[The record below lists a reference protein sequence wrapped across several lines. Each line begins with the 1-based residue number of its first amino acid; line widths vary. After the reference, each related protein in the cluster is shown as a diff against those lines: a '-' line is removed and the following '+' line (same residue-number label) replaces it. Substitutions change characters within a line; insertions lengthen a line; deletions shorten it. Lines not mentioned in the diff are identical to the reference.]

1 METLLQDLRYAVRGL
16 LRSPGVTLVS
26 ALTIALGIG
35 ATTVI
40 FSLVNAVLLRPLPVA
55 EPETLVTLAEV
66 RSGPSYSMMG
76 QEAVTPDRYLTYRE
90 AGASVLSG
98 VGAQRYGDMSLRTGE
113 GARVVSGVQ
122 ASDNY
127 FSVLGVRPALG
138 RFFSP
143 AEDAGG
149 ASPVAVLGH
158 TLWQREFNADPA
170 VLGRTISLDSR
181 VFTVIGVAP
190 PGFSGT
196 FVGVGPEVWVPYVA
210 YQRTAPNAGA
220 AGNRP
225 PPMLLMFGR
234 LKPGVSREAAQTA
247 LESMA
252 RRIPLEGR
260 ELALTS
266 FRLDPLSGVAAEM
279 RGPVAGFLA
288 MLLATAGLVLMI
300 ACTNVAGML
309 IARAASRRRETA
321 IRLAMGAGR
330 WRLVRQLVT
339 ESVVLFL
346 LGGVAGLVLAA
357 WLTKLISALESG
369 LPMPV
374 ALNVGLDG
382 RVLGFAMLITL
393 ATGVIFGLV
402 PAFQASHPDLVP
414 ALKSGEGRGGTGRT
428 RLRSGLVVAQ
438 LAMSLLL
445 LVTAGLFVRTL
456 RSALD
461 VDTGFDANGVAVALV
476 GLEPHGYDAARAREF
491 YRLLLDR
498 LKAAPE
504 VESAALT
511 EFAPMS
517 GNMVSLD
524 AVPPGRPGGGE
535 GGSVNVN
542 YAVVDPG
549 YFGTLRVPIVAGRG
563 FTDADREGAAP
574 VVVVNQTLAAS
585 FWPGESPIGKP
596 VRMNGEDHE
605 VVGIARD
612 SKNLSYRD
620 DKVPFAYLP
629 YAQEGGVAMTVLVRA
644 RGEPGGALAA
654 IRREVRAL
662 DPNIALE
669 RPSLL
674 PALLDF
680 SLFPQRMAATMI
692 GIFGLLGLLL
702 ASVGLYGILAY
713 HVAQRSREI
722 GVRIALGA
730 RAADVLRMVVRQG
743 LSLVALGMAI
753 GLVAAFA
760 LTRLLSGLLFGV
772 SAADPVTYVGVVLLL
787 GGIALLATYVPARR
801 ATRVDPMEALRT
813 D

>member
-1 METLLQDLRYAVRGL
+1 METLLQDLRYSVRGL

-26 ALTIALGIG
+26 ALTIAIGIG

-55 EPETLVTLAEV
+55 EPETLATLAEV
-66 RSGPSYSMMG
+66 RSGPSYSVMG
-76 QEAVTPDRYLTYRE
+76 QAAVTPDRYLAYRE

-98 VGAQRYGDMSLRTGE
+98 VAAQRYGEMSLRTGD

-143 AEDAGG
+143 QEDAGG
-149 ASPVAVLGH
+149 AAPVAVLGH
-158 TLWQREFNADPA
+158 TLWQREFAGDPA
-170 VLGRTISLDSR
+170 VLGRTVSLDSR
-181 VFTVIGVAP
+181 VFTVVGVAP
-190 PGFSGT
+190 PGFTGT

-210 YQRTAPNAGA
+210 YERLSPNASA
-220 AGNRP
+220 APGSRP
-225 PPMLLMFGR
+225 QPRLLMFGR
-234 LKPGVSREAAQTA
+234 LKPGVSREAAQAA

-252 RRIPLEGR
+252 RRLPLDEDEE
-260 ELALTS
+260 ELTR

-279 RGPVAGFLA
+279 KVAVGGFLA

-309 IARAASRRRETA
+309 IARAAARRRETA
-321 IRLAMGAGR
+321 IRLALGAGR
-330 WRLVRQLVT
+330 GRLVRQLVT

-346 LGGVAGLVLAA
+346 LGGAAGLVLAL
-357 WLTKLISALESG
+357 WLTKLIAVLESG
-369 LPMPV
+369 LPMRV
-374 ALNVGLDG
+374 ALDVDLDV
-382 RVLGFAMLITL
+382 RVMGFALLVTL

-402 PAFQASHPDLVP
+402 PAFQASRPDLVP
-414 ALKSGEGRGGTGRT
+414 ALKSGEGRGGTGRS

-461 VDTGFDANGVAVALV
+461 TDLGFNPDGVAVALI
-476 GLEPHGYDAARAREF
+476 GLEPHGYDATRAREF
-491 YRLLLDR
+491 HRLLLDR
-498 LKAAPE
+498 LEAAPE
-504 VESAALT
+504 VRSAALA

-517 GNMVSLD
+517 GNILRAD
-524 AVPPGRPGGGE
+524 AEVPGRANAE
-535 GGSVNVN
+535 AVSVG
-542 YAVVDPG
+542 YSVVDPG
-549 YFGTLRVPIVAGRG
+549 YLETLGIPLVAGRG

-574 VVVVNQTLAAS
+574 VAVVNQTMAAS
-585 FWPGESPIGKP
+585 LWPGESPVGKTL
-596 VRMNGEDHE
+596 RMGGSDVE
-605 VVGIARD
+605 VVGVARD
-612 SKNLSYRD
+612 AKYESYRD
-620 DKVPFAYLP
+620 DKVSYAYLP
-629 YAQEGGVAMTVLVRA
+629 YAQEGRVATTVLVRA
-644 RGEPGGALAA
+644 RGEAGTALAA
-654 IRREVRAL
+654 LRREVRAL
-662 DPNIALE
+662 DPNVALE

-674 PALLDF
+674 TDLLDF
-680 SLFPQRMAATMI
+680 SLFPQRMAAAMI
-692 GIFGLLGLLL
+692 GTFGLLGLLL
-702 ASVGLYGILAY
+702 ASVGLYGIVAY

-722 GVRIALGA
+722 GVRMALGA

-743 LSLVALGMAI
+743 LTLVALGMVI

-772 SAADPVTYVGVVLLL
+772 SAADPVTYLGVVLLL
-787 GGIALLATYVPARR
+787 GGIALLATYFPARR
-801 ATRVDPMEALRT
+801 ASRVDPMEALRT
-813 D
+813 E